1 MFSCIADL
9 HVIFVAFVKPTVF
22 TDFSAFLKYD
32 MHLYLHLKSYFV
44 ILHKFN
50 KLEQPANKRR
60 SLPLVWSVSHLCLVL
75 LCCILD
81 HGGSK
86 AALVIKHGVPQ
97 VITQITLFLLWVMN
111 LISDIFNLLWN
122 VKTWKPTMHV
132 IGFDHGQQKT
142 INWFTGR
149 LQNCSRV
156 FPLILFISLIT
167 ESVDHRAP
175 RESHTCA
182 RLYCLSSAPLSVFT
196 LAPDISFKDRA
207 HSQKNATVLQC
218 NSQVNAVLMPWHVL
232 NQTNKYCTSV
242 F

>member
-1 MFSCIADL
+1 MELRPIFLIFKGNNVQLLCWSACYICCI
-9 HVIFVAFVKPTVF
+9 VKPTVF

-32 MHLYLHLKSYFV
+32 MHLYLHLKSYLV

-111 LISDIFNLLWN
+111 LININKCKNLKADHARDWFRP
-122 VKTWKPTMHV
+122 WPTKNYQLIHRQTAKLQS
-132 IGFDHGQQKT
+132 GF
-142 INWFTGR
+142 F
-149 LQNCSRV
+149 
-156 FPLILFISLIT
+156 
-167 ESVDHRAP
+167 
-175 RESHTCA
+175 
-182 RLYCLSSAPLSVFT
+182 Y
-196 LAPDISFKDRA
+196 
-207 HSQKNATVLQC
+207 
-218 NSQVNAVLMPWHVL
+218 
-232 NQTNKYCTSV
+232 
-242 F
+242 

>member
-1 MFSCIADL
+1 MLYLL
-9 HVIFVAFVKPTVF
+9 HLFKPTVF

-32 MHLYLHLKSYFV
+32 MSLYLHVHVKSYLVVF
-44 ILHKFN
+44 HKFN

-81 HGGSK
+81 HGGSI

-156 FPLILFISLIT
+156 FS
-167 ESVDHRAP
+167 
-175 RESHTCA
+175 
-182 RLYCLSSAPLSVFT
+182 
-196 LAPDISFKDRA
+196 ISFVYLFNHRKRGSSRA
-207 HSQKNATVLQC
+207 ARVSHMC
-218 NSQVNAVLMPWHVL
+218 
-232 NQTNKYCTSV
+232 
-242 F
+242 